1 MRFDTTQI
9 LYKKLS
15 GVFYGWWL
23 VGVATFML
31 MLMSASVFQGI
42 GTFFVA
48 LERHFG
54 WSRTTLSGAFALSR
68 AEGALFGP
76 VEGMLVDRLGT
87 RRMVLFGFTIMGLGF
102 LLFSQTREIWHFYVA
117 YVMISFGS
125 GLGGWLPMITM
136 VNNWFSRRRSIAM
149 AMAVSGVQ
157 FGGFLVPVMALGIE
171 SSGFR
176 MTTFGIGVFLLA
188 VVYPVTRLIH
198 NRPEEYGL
206 TPDGGAS
213 PATIVPKTEDSDSS
227 DTPTDSNDMTP
238 RQALRTV
245 AFWAIAI
252 SRTTSVVSIVSLAVH
267 LVPKLT
273 DTGMSL
279 VTANLVVMTYTSLA
293 IPSGLLAGII
303 ADRTSTTGVLF
314 ACLLLQAVSVGV
326 LAVSD
331 SLWLALVF
339 AVMYGIGFGGR
350 VPLLTAIIGDYFGR
364 RHFGTI
370 LGINMIPSNIAMIIA
385 PLVAGYMFDVNQS
398 YFVPFAGFS
407 VLGLFGT
414 FAILFARR
422 PARPAQAS

>member
-1 MRFDTTQI
+1 MRIEPTQFSI
-9 LYKKLS
+9 KKLS

-23 VGVATFML
+23 VGIATFML

-48 LERHFG
+48 LERNFG
-54 WSRTTLSGAFALSR
+54 WNRTTLSGAFALAR

-76 VEGMLVDRLGT
+76 VEGYLVDRLGT
-87 RRMVLFGFTIMGLGF
+87 RRMVLIGFTIMGVGF
-102 LLFSQTREIWHFYVA
+102 LLFSQTHAIWHFYVA

-125 GLGGWLPMITM
+125 GIGGWIPMVTL
-136 VNNWFSRRRSIAM
+136 VNNWFSRRRAIAM

-157 FGGFLVPVMALGIE
+157 FGGFLVPLVAVGIE
-171 SSGFR
+171 SRGFR
-176 MTTFGIGVFLLA
+176 VTTFVIGVFLLI
-188 VVYPVTRLIH
+188 VVYPVTRLIR
-198 NRPEEYGL
+198 NRPEEHGL
-206 TPDGGAS
+206 VPDGL
-213 PATIVPKTEDSDSS
+213 ESS
-227 DTPTDSNDMTP
+227 GDPPSEFQDVSVEETPIDSNDMTP
-238 RQALRTV
+238 RQAMRTV
-245 AFWAIAI
+245 AFWAIVIA
-252 SRTTSVVSIVSLAVH
+252 RTTSVVSIVSLAVH

-293 IPSGLLAGII
+293 IPSGLLAGMI
-303 ADRTSTTGVLF
+303 ADRTSPSIVLF
-314 ACLLLQAVSVGV
+314 VCLLLQSVAVAV
-326 LAVSD
+326 LAFSD

-370 LGINMIPSNIAMIIA
+370 LGINMIPSNISMIIA
-385 PLVAGYMFDVNQS
+385 PLFAGYMFDVNQS
-398 YFVPFAGFS
+398 YFVPFASFS
-407 VLGLFGT
+407 ALGLLGT

-422 PARPAQAS
+422 PAPPA